1 MTLMWRYFYATF
13 TMFIIAPELRRVQD
27 LLMGFSSI
35 QILSILPYLMLIPF
49 FYAAAANG
57 RLQRLPRWLSVVS
70 WLWVSGFVYG
80 LILATINGN
89 LASGLYTF
97 MEFVF
102 PLPVALWLATEQLP
116 PGVAYARLSSY
127 IFRLTTII
135 CVYGIIQWVIV
146 PPWDAVWINQ
156 LVSQGMLAVGTAQPF
171 ALRVFSTLNAPG
183 VFANYVALVAILA
196 LPRLT
201 LKRPWLVAEF
211 VIWMLP
217 FFMSLVRTAWIMLAL
232 GAIVYCV
239 MTRRFKVMA
248 YMVSIGMFLCISV
261 SAIAPNSPLV
271 TVISSRFSTM
281 SDIQGD
287 QSYNARSDLYVE
299 KIPEIGHNPIG
310 VGLGVYG
317 TAAKISNGGDMID
330 SGIIARFLEMG
341 WGGAA
346 MLYGA
351 LFLCA
356 NFALDEFIIFES
368 HRQYHRRD
376 IFAVIMAIQIAM
388 VFLDF
393 SGESHLGLLGIMFW
407 LPLAALSEP
416 SQLLERGE
424 VSAPAPGGN
433 FISTKPAAT

>member
-27 LLMGFSSI
+27 LIGGFSSV

-49 FYAAAANG
+49 FYATAANG
-57 RLQRLPRWLSVVS
+57 RLQRLPRWLAVVS

-80 LILATINGN
+80 LILAALNGN
-89 LASGLYTF
+89 VASGLYTF

-102 PLPVALWLATEQLP
+102 PLPMGLWLATEQLA

-135 CVYGIIQWVIV
+135 SVYGIIQWIVV
-146 PPWDAVWINQ
+146 PPWDAAWINE
-156 LVSQGMLAVGTAQPF
+156 LVNKGMLAVGTAHPF
-171 ALRVFSTLNAPG
+171 QFRVFSTLNAPG
-183 VFANYVALVAILA
+183 IFANYVALVAILA

-201 LKRPWLVAEF
+201 MKRPWFIAEF
-211 VIWMLP
+211 VVWMLP
-217 FFMSLVRTAWIMLAL
+217 FCMSLVRTAWLMFAL
-232 GAIVYCV
+232 GTIIYCV
-239 MTRRFKVMA
+239 MTRRFKVMVSI
-248 YMVSIGMFLCISV
+248 VSIGMCLSIGLSV
-261 SAIAPNSPLV
+261 LDPSNPLV
-271 TVISSRFSTM
+271 TVVSSRFSTM
-281 SDIQGD
+281 ADIQGD
-287 QSYNARSDLYVE
+287 QSYNARSGLYTA
-299 KIPEIGHNPIG
+299 KIPEIGHTPIG

-317 TAAKISNGGDMID
+317 TASKIANNGDMID

-346 MLYGA
+346 MLYVA

-356 NFALDEFIIFES
+356 NFALDEFLTFES
-368 HRQYHRRD
+368 HRQFHRRD
-376 IFAVIMAIQIAM
+376 IFAVVLGIQVAM

-393 SGESHLGLLGIMFW
+393 SGESHLGLIGILFW

-416 SQLLERGE
+416 SPLLERGE
-424 VSAPAPGGN
+424 MPPPRGALTSDPA
-433 FISTKPAAT
+433 TT